1 MSSLLQWKKRQLF
14 VVAAA
19 VGVADVSGLTIDPVC
34 AVFIVPTD

>member
-1 MSSLLQWKKRQLF
+1 